1 MNKKQLSIISV
12 VFVLSILV
20 VGCNP
25 AGDQS
30 PSSRLVGHW
39 EAPYETED
47 LPREIF
53 LGELS
58 TDGEGKLYMT
68 SDFVN
73 FCERTYEII
82 SEDEDTYNIRFYRD
96 YTSNYEDY
104 SIEFRDEGFI
114 LLYDG
119 EFFGD
124 FTYVDT
130 ETEPDNFSTLATEN
144 EYLTTTSITGHWGY
158 IPEAD
163 SQFDE
168 NLLVYFGRINNDGE
182 GIHYLSIDNDPS
194 KYSFKII
201 REDGGDYDLRIQH
214 ECGGSDDIS
223 RWEVSEDRQNLNLF
237 LEDEIPEFEFFPHG
251 FTKTQFRQSCRFFI
265 SEHRKI
271 GKPVQV
277 ADEPAILHLNLVHIP
292 K

>member
-1 MNKKQLSIISV
+1 MNKKHLSIISV
-12 VFVLSILV
+12 VFVLSILIS
-20 VGCNP
+20 GCNP
-25 AGDQS
+25 AGEQS

-39 EAPYETED
+39 EAPYEGED
-47 LPREIF
+47 LPREIY

-68 SDFVN
+68 SDFAN

-82 SEDEDTYNIRFYRD
+82 SEDEDLFTVRFHND
-96 YTSNYEDY
+96 YSSNYEDY

-119 EFFGD
+119 ELMGE

-130 ETEPDNFSTLATEN
+130 ETEPDNYSPLAEKED

-158 IPEAD
+158 IPEAG

-168 NLLVYFGRINNDGE
+168 NLHVYFGRINDDGE

-194 KYSFKII
+194 KYSFKIV
-201 REDGGDYDLRIQH
+201 REDGGNYDLQVQY
-214 ECGGSDDIS
+214 ECGGPDDIS
-223 RWEVSEDRQNLNLF
+223 RWEVSEDGKNLNLF
-237 LEDEIPEFEFFPHG
+237 LEDEIFRFQYIDS
-251 FTKTQFRQSCRFFI
+251 KT
-265 SEHRKI
+265 
-271 GKPVQV
+271 
-277 ADEPAILHLNLVHIP
+277 EP
-292 K
+292 